1 MPRGISNI
9 EHGMSKFE
17 VKAAGG
23 GGRDAPGAAASKGAG
38 AEAPSR
44 GESQKRPRSYD
55 LQRRLIDFA
64 VVVLDVVESL
74 PNSAAGS
81 HVGGQLTRCGTSPAA
96 NYGEAQAAE
105 SRKDFVHKMKVCLK
119 ELRESWVWLE
129 IIRRKGLSRNVSR
142 VAEGIR
148 EANELIA
155 IFVTSVGTARAN
167 MGT

>member
-1 MPRGISNI
+1 MPNI
-9 EHGMSKFE
+9 EHGMSEFE
-17 VKAAGG
+17 VKAAGAG
-23 GGRDAPGAAASKGAG
+23 SRGARGAAANTGAG
-38 AEAPSR
+38 AEVPGPRKA
-44 GESQKRPRSYD
+44 QKRRRSYD

-81 HVGGQLTRCGTSPAA
+81 HVGGQLTRCGTSAAA

-167 MGT
+167 MTT